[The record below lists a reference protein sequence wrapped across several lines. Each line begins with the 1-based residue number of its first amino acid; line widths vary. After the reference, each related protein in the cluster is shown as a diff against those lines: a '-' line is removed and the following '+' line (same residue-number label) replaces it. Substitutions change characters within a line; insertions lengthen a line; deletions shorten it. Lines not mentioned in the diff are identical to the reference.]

1 VPDTPSIR
9 DGLPPRVP
17 WSKFVQDWLSARR
30 QQTPPVPAPRKPG
43 TTAPTKLL
51 GGALAETD
59 VRLGLE
65 RAYRLLASLEPDPKA
80 RYALVD
86 QANAVRPQTVV

>member
-1 VPDTPSIR
+1 MVEVPA
-9 DGLPPRVP
+9 GLDVVRRQPPPR
-17 WSKFVQDWLSARR
+17 SRAA
-30 QQTPPVPAPRKPG
+30 PAG
-43 TTAPTKLL
+43 AAAPAKLL

-65 RAYRLLASLEPDPKA
+65 RAYRLLASLEPDPEA

>member
-1 VPDTPSIR
+1 M
-9 DGLPPRVP
+9 
-17 WSKFVQDWLSARR
+17 
-30 QQTPPVPAPRKPG
+30 PAPRKPG
-43 TTAPTKLL
+43 AQAPTKLL